1 MDTIVA
7 GKNCVVLSY
16 TGQVCDVTPYR
27 EDYNAICNVPVAQVA
42 MAWQSDETGQV
53 YILVFNKALDMI
65 KSLDVTLVNPNQ
77 LWHYGIHVQDD
88 PSSSQPLSIITEDA

>member
-1 MDTIVA
+1 MLISGSRRQISVAQHTSSSPAATHHAKCELDSHADTIVA

-42 MAWQSDETGQV
+42 MA
-53 YILVFNKALDMI
+53 
-65 KSLDVTLVNPNQ
+65 
-77 LWHYGIHVQDD
+77 
-88 PSSSQPLSIITEDA
+88 